1 MEALGGRYQIVIHDI
16 YCSAKREGE
25 KKLIVIKRDRLLIKE
40 NSKNLQEKRCRN
52 YRCFVKIVI
61 S

>member
-16 YCSAKREGE
+16 YCSAKIGTGKSLLRQMSC
-25 KKLIVIKRDRLLIKE
+25 IVIKE
-40 NSKNLQEKRCRN
+40 NSNNLQEKRCRN